1 MHLLFR
7 NVRPLGLGKNACTHR
22 TVEEQW
28 KRLGTDHRVA
38 ARSGRKEGNDGV
50 GETYEGVEVID
61 KRVGEVPER
70 GGEVAG
76 GPADGDGGG
85 EHGPER
91 EERDGGE
98 RPRLVPPLPE
108 QRRLRPAAGGRDGDG
123 DLGRR
128 RRRGGVVVVVV
139 VGGSLHGQSRVWRW
153 QWELSS
159 WDWAMWAITL
169 PFDEMI

>member
-91 EERDGGE
+91 EERDGRQG
-98 RPRLVPPLPE
+98 PHLVPPLPE
-108 QRRLRPAAGGRDGDG
+108 RRPRLAGPRRRVVRDGD
-123 DLGRR
+123 LC
-128 RRRGGVVVVVV
+128 RRGCRA
-139 VGGSLHGQSRVWRW
+139 VGGGEGLHSGGGRGVGGGGGGVAAMM
-153 QWELSS
+153 S
-159 WDWAMWAITL
+159 WFFFPV
-169 PFDEMI
+169 PFGFLRFL